1 MSAYLYIGGAMGG
14 RLEPDLGK
22 LWIKATRL
30 VRIAGRKWKP
40 AAFLVLVFSIIG
52 IAWRLQTSQSI
63 IRSDG
68 IGYSSYLRLLVVHH
82 TLDFEQLQNL
92 EQLYGVLRA
101 PRTGRLAC
109 QYPIGT
115 AIAELPFFL
124 VGHIVAQVWKY
135 PIDGWSAPYQWS
147 IFAAG
152 MFWFCVG
159 ILASWTFVANRT
171 SPGLASIAILT
182 VVFGTNLFHYAVGEP
197 SMSHVYAFGV
207 LGLMLLLG
215 DCFWRAPSAKWALT
229 LGLSVGFLFSIRN
242 YDILF
247 APVALYPALY
257 PANLQKVKL
266 FGPVFVAGAFLAM
279 LPHFLIVTYYLG
291 APWANTYWMAPLN
304 WTHSQL
310 GLVLFSVRK
319 GWFFWTPVV
328 GVGVLGLASGLR
340 TKLRWTCA
348 LGMSGIAALAYLVSI
363 WIEPAMGCSFGH
375 RAFVDALPIV
385 ALGIALIW
393 VYPVTKA
400 VVPVLIVLNLF
411 LTWAYWKGYIFC
423 DGTTWRTYSRVVQM
437 PFRAVFGGG
446 GGAKDSSKP
455 DGLAADV
462 KILRVRRD
470 SDSLAV
476 TAKLRN
482 TGSAL
487 WLSDPGYG
495 TVYMAVRPFDQADCQ
510 GAALWEWRERI
521 PVEIAPS
528 QETVLSTSIPVSWLT
543 RPFKYVCVEMMSE
556 RVVWFRQLGSRPD
569 AIRML
574 SEEERLRKFMEKA
587 DPVLYLDFEDAS
599 QGEFLDKSGNG
610 LDAIIHGTVIAV
622 PGGIKGRAAKF
633 NGASWLEIEDPGV
646 FNAPDL
652 TISLCAKPATISG
665 RRGLASKRISN
676 SVAPWVVFQNGA
688 SVGFEGTEKN
698 GPWSFNCDGPAT
710 LKELAWTHVAAV
722 LRQGEGITLYINGQ
736 AAAENRNVAPR
747 ATQYQPLILGR
758 EPWGGDPP
766 RQGTP
771 GFYFGLLDELKVWTR
786 ALSAEE
792 VMAEFEKLKP

>member
-1 MSAYLYIGGAMGG
+1 MGG

-328 GVGVLGLASGLR
+328 GERTPIEDTDLSALRHTLHTSPEVIVVQFLSRGQFKGKDPNPLRVDTKHDVFDGAVLTGCVHPLEDKQHPPALLGIEYVLQGGERLNAGNQRFLLARPVLGFKVQCIFR
-340 TKLRWTCA
+340 
-348 LGMSGIAALAYLVSI
+348 
-363 WIEPAMGCSFGH
+363 
-375 RAFVDALPIV
+375 VD
-385 ALGIALIW
+385 
-393 VYPVTKA
+393 
-400 VVPVLIVLNLF
+400 
-411 LTWAYWKGYIFC
+411 IF
-423 DGTTWRTYSRVVQM
+423 
-437 PFRAVFGGG
+437 
-446 GGAKDSSKP
+446 
-455 DGLAADV
+455 
-462 KILRVRRD
+462 
-470 SDSLAV
+470 
-476 TAKLRN
+476 
-482 TGSAL
+482 
-487 WLSDPGYG
+487 
-495 TVYMAVRPFDQADCQ
+495 
-510 GAALWEWRERI
+510 
-521 PVEIAPS
+521 
-528 QETVLSTSIPVSWLT
+528 
-543 RPFKYVCVEMMSE
+543 
-556 RVVWFRQLGSRPD
+556 
-569 AIRML
+569 
-574 SEEERLRKFMEKA
+574 
-587 DPVLYLDFEDAS
+587 
-599 QGEFLDKSGNG
+599 
-610 LDAIIHGTVIAV
+610 
-622 PGGIKGRAAKF
+622 
-633 NGASWLEIEDPGV
+633 
-646 FNAPDL
+646 
-652 TISLCAKPATISG
+652 
-665 RRGLASKRISN
+665 
-676 SVAPWVVFQNGA
+676 
-688 SVGFEGTEKN
+688 
-698 GPWSFNCDGPAT
+698 
-710 LKELAWTHVAAV
+710 
-722 LRQGEGITLYINGQ
+722 
-736 AAAENRNVAPR
+736 
-747 ATQYQPLILGR
+747 
-758 EPWGGDPP
+758 
-766 RQGTP
+766 
-771 GFYFGLLDELKVWTR
+771 
-786 ALSAEE
+786 
-792 VMAEFEKLKP
+792 